1 MNIAVLRETGDGESR
16 VALMPESVR
25 KLVDLKASLVIESG
39 AGLASAR
46 TDDDYKESGAA
57 ISSDRKALLET
68 ADVLV
73 AVNRPTPEDLR
84 ALKKG
89 AVVLGFL
96 RPLDEPAK
104 LIPALE
110 NQLTTFSMEL
120 VPRITRAQAMD
131 ALSSMATVAGYKAVL
146 LGADRIPRMFPLLMT
161 AAGTVPPA
169 RVLVLGAGVA
179 GLQAIATARRLGAVV
194 EAYDVRAAAGEQV
207 KSLGA
212 TFLEVDLGGIQTE
225 DKGGYAV
232 ELSDEALKR
241 GRDLIAEH
249 AKTADVII
257 TTAQV
262 PGRRPPVL
270 VDEAAVRGMRRGAVV
285 IDLAGATGGNV
296 TVSKPDETVER
307 EGVTILAPTNLPA
320 TVPVH
325 ASQLYSRNLT
335 SFLSL
340 LIKDGQLQID
350 MKDDVVGPSCVTHN
364 GEVVNQR
371 VAAALQAQQIGRAS
385 CRERSVDLR
394 GRP

>member
-1 MNIAVLRETGDGESR
+1 MNIAVLNETSPGEAR
-16 VALMPESVR
+16 VALMPESVQ
-25 KLVDLKASLVIESG
+25 KLVAAKASVSIESG
-39 AGLASAR
+39 AGLGAAR
-46 TDDDYKESGAA
+46 TDDDYVNAGAKIVA
-57 ISSDRKALLET
+57 DRNALLAD

-73 AVNRPTPEDLR
+73 VVSRPSPEDFKKM
-84 ALKKG
+84 KKG

-96 RPLDEPAK
+96 RPLDEPGE
-104 LIPALE
+104 LTPALE
-110 NQLTTFSMEL
+110 HGLTTFAMEL

-146 LGADRIPRMFPLLMT
+146 LGADRIPRMFPMLMT

-232 ELSDEALKR
+232 ELSEEALKR
-241 GRDLIAEH
+241 GRDLVAEH
-249 AKTADVII
+249 AKTADVIV

-262 PGRRPPVL
+262 PGRRAPML
-270 VDEAAVRGMRRGAVV
+270 MDEAAVAGMKRGAIV

-296 TVSKPDETVER
+296 TGSKPDEIVER
-307 EGVTILAPTNLPA
+307 DGVTIMAPTNLPA

-325 ASQLYSRNLT
+325 ASALYSRNVT
-335 SFLSL
+335 SFLNL
-340 LIKDGQLQID
+340 LIKDGETYLD
-350 MKDDVVGPSCVTHN
+350 MKDDVVGPSCVTHE
-364 GEVVNQR
+364 GQWMNQR
-371 VAAALQAQQIGRAS
+371 VAAALKAAAG
-385 CRERSVDLR
+385 
-394 GRP
+394 

>member
-1 MNIAVLRETGDGESR
+1 MKIAVLNETAPGEAR
-16 VALMPESVR
+16 VALMPDSVQ
-25 KLVDLKASLVIESG
+25 KLVAAKASLSVESG
-39 AGLASAR
+39 AGLGAAR
-46 TDDDYKESGAA
+46 TDEDFKNAGAE
-57 ISSDRKALLET
+57 IVTDRNSLLAN

-73 AVNRPTPEDLR
+73 TVARPSAEDFQKLR
-84 ALKKG
+84 KG

-104 LIPALE
+104 LTPALE
-110 NQLTTFSMEL
+110 NSLTTFSMEL

-169 RVLVLGAGVA
+169 RVLILGAGVA

-207 KSLGA
+207 RSLGA
-212 TFLEVDLGGIQTE
+212 KFLEVDLGGIQTE

-232 ELSDEALKR
+232 ELSPEALQR
-241 GRDLIAEH
+241 GRDLVAEQ

-262 PGRRPPVL
+262 PGRRAPL
-270 VDEAAVRGMRRGAVV
+270 LMDEAAVAGMKRGSIV

-296 TVSKPDETVER
+296 TLSKADEVVER
-307 EGVTILAPTNLPA
+307 NGVTIMAPTNLPA

-325 ASQLYSRNLT
+325 ASQLYSRNVT
-335 SFLSL
+335 AFLNL
-340 LIKDGQLQID
+340 LIRDGELHID
-350 MKDDVVGPSCVTHN
+350 MNDDVVGPSCVTHE
-364 GEVVNQR
+364 GKWANQR
-371 VAAALQAQQIGRAS
+371 VAAALGAG
-385 CRERSVDLR
+385 
-394 GRP
+394 

>member
-1 MNIAVLRETGDGESR
+1 MNIAVLNETGDGESR
-16 VALMPESVR
+16 VALMPESVE
-25 KLVDLKASLVIESG
+25 KLIESKAAFSIESG
-39 AGLASAR
+39 AGLGAAR
-46 TDDDYKESGAA
+46 TDDNYAAVGAS
-57 ISSDRKALLET
+57 IVKDRKALLES

-73 AVNRPTPEDLR
+73 VVNQPVPEDFNG
-84 ALKKG
+84 LKKG

-104 LIPALE
+104 LTPALE
-110 NQLTTFSMEL
+110 SGITTFAMEL

-146 LGADRIPRMFPLLMT
+146 LGANRIPRMFPLLMT

-207 KSLGA
+207 RSLGA
-212 TFLEVDLGGIQTE
+212 TFLEVDLGGLQTE

-232 ELSDEALKR
+232 ELSEEALKR

-262 PGRRPPVL
+262 PGRRAPVL
-270 VDEAAVRGMRRGAVV
+270 MEEPAVDAMKRGSII

-296 TVSKPDETVER
+296 SVSKADEVVER
-307 EGVTILAPTNLPA
+307 DGVMIMAPTNLPGS
-320 TVPVH
+320 VPVH
-325 ASQLYSRNLT
+325 ASQLYSRNVT
-335 SFLSL
+335 SFLNL
-340 LIKDGQLQID
+340 LIKDGELHLD
-350 MKDDVVGPSCVTHN
+350 MDDNIVGPSCVTHQ
-364 GEVVNQR
+364 GKWVNER
-371 VAAALQAQQIGRAS
+371 VAAAMGA
-385 CRERSVDLR
+385 VVK
-394 GRP
+394 

>member
-1 MNIAVLRETGDGESR
+1 MKIAVLNETAADEAR
-16 VALMPESVR
+16 VALMPDAVK
-25 KLVDLKASLVIESG
+25 KLVAAKASVSIETG
-39 AGLASAR
+39 AGLGAAR
-46 TDDDYKESGAA
+46 TDDDYTDAGATIA
-57 ISSDRKALLET
+57 ADRDALLPD

-73 AVNRPTPEDLR
+73 VVGRPADEVFR
-84 ALKKG
+84 AMKTG

-110 NQLTTFSMEL
+110 NRLTTFSMEL

-146 LGADRIPRMFPLLMT
+146 LGADHIPRMFPLLMT

-207 KSLGA
+207 RSLGA
-212 TFLEVDLGGIQTE
+212 KFLEVDLGGIQTE

-232 ELSDEALKR
+232 ELSPEALQR
-241 GRDLIAEH
+241 GRDLIAEQ
-249 AKTADVII
+249 AKSADVII

-262 PGRRPPVL
+262 PGRRAPVL
-270 VDEAAVRGMRRGAVV
+270 MDEQAVNGMKRGSVV

-296 TVSKPDETVER
+296 TLSKPDEVVER
-307 EGVTILAPTNLPA
+307 NGVQILAPTNLPA

-325 ASQLYSRNLT
+325 ASQLYSRNVT
-335 SFLSL
+335 AFLNL
-340 LIKDGQLQID
+340 LIKDGELHID
-350 MKDDVVGPSCVTHN
+350 MNDDVVGPSCVTHQARWA
-364 GEVVNQR
+364 NQR
-371 VAAALQAQQIGRAS
+371 VAALMQPTA
-385 CRERSVDLR
+385 
-394 GRP
+394 

>member
-1 MNIAVLRETGDGESR
+1 MKIAVLNETSPGEAR
-16 VALMPESVR
+16 VALMPDSVQ
-25 KLVDLKASLVIESG
+25 KLVSAKASLSVESG
-39 AGLASAR
+39 AGLGAAR
-46 TDDDYKESGAA
+46 TDDDFKNAGAE
-57 ISSDRKALLET
+57 IVSDRNSLLAN
-68 ADVLV
+68 ADMLV
-73 AVNRPTPEDLR
+73 TVARPSAEDFQKLR
-84 ALKKG
+84 KG

-104 LIPALE
+104 LTPALE
-110 NQLTTFSMEL
+110 NGLTTFSMEL

-207 KSLGA
+207 RSLGA
-212 TFLEVDLGGIQTE
+212 KFLEVDLGGIQTE

-232 ELSDEALKR
+232 ELSPEALQR
-241 GRDLIAEH
+241 GRDLIAEQ
-249 AKTADVII
+249 AKSADVII

-262 PGRRPPVL
+262 PGRKAPVL
-270 VDEAAVRGMRRGAVV
+270 MDETALNGMKRGSVV

-296 TVSKPDETVER
+296 TVSKADEVVER
-307 EGVTILAPTNLPA
+307 NGVTILAPTNLPA

-325 ASQLYSRNLT
+325 ASQLYSRNVT
-335 SFLSL
+335 AFLSL
-340 LIKDGQLQID
+340 LIKDGELNID
-350 MKDDVVGPSCVTHN
+350 MNDDVVGPSCVTHE
-364 GEVVNQR
+364 GKWANQR
-371 VAAALQAQQIGRAS
+371 VAAAMG
-385 CRERSVDLR
+385 
-394 GRP
+394 GG

>member
-1 MNIAVLRETGDGESR
+1 MNIGVLRETAEGEAR
-16 VALMPESVR
+16 VALMPDSVK
-25 KLVDLKASLVIESG
+25 KLVAAKASVSIERD
-39 AGLASAR
+39 AGLGAAR
-46 TDDDYKESGAA
+46 TDEDYESAGAT
-57 ISSDRKALLET
+57 IVNDRASLLANAE
-68 ADVLV
+68 VLV
-73 AVNRPTPEDLR
+73 LVNRPSAVDFQKM
-84 ALKKG
+84 KKG

-104 LIPALE
+104 LVPALE
-110 NQLTTFSMEL
+110 NGLTTFSMEL

-146 LGADRIPRMFPLLMT
+146 LGANHIPRMFPLLMT

-169 RVLVLGAGVA
+169 RVLILGAGVA

-207 KSLGA
+207 RSLGA

-262 PGRRPPVL
+262 PGRRAPVL
-270 VDEAAVRGMRRGAVV
+270 MEDAAVNGMRRGAVV

-296 TVSKPDETVER
+296 TLSKADEVVELN
-307 EGVTILAPTNLPA
+307 GVTIMAPTNLAA
-320 TVPVH
+320 TIPVH
-325 ASQLYSRNLT
+325 ASQLYSRNVT
-335 SFLSL
+335 SFLNL
-340 LIKDGQLQID
+340 LIKDGALHID
-350 MKDDVVGPSCVTHN
+350 MKDDVVGPSCVTHE
-364 GEVVNQR
+364 GQWMNQR
-371 VAAALQAQQIGRAS
+371 VAAAIGAAS
-385 CRERSVDLR
+385 S
-394 GRP
+394 